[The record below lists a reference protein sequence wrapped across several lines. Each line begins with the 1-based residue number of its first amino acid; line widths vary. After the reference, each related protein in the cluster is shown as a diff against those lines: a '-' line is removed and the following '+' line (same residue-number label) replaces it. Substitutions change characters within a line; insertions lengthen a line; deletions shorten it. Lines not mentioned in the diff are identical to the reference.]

1 MFKQIQKDLGGVD
14 VCINNAG
21 LSHCAPLLS
30 GSTADWKN
38 MLDVN
43 FNFFKFSAPYFKA
56 LVHEYCNEN
65 IKICFLW
72 ERERDWEKENLF
84 EKYDWI
90 GYQDFKKK

>member
-1 MFKQIQKDLGGVD
+1 MFKKIQKDLGGVD

-43 FNFFKFSAPYFKA
+43 FNFFKFSAPYSKA

-65 IKICFLW
+65 TRFVFFERDRLR
-72 ERERDWEKENLF
+72 ERESFRK
-84 EKYDWI
+84 I
-90 GYQDFKKK
+90 

>member
-1 MFKQIQKDLGGVD
+1 MFKKIQKDLGGVD

-43 FNFFKFSAPYFKA
+43 FNFF
-56 LVHEYCNEN
+56 
-65 IKICFLW
+65 
-72 ERERDWEKENLF
+72 
-84 EKYDWI
+84 
-90 GYQDFKKK
+90 